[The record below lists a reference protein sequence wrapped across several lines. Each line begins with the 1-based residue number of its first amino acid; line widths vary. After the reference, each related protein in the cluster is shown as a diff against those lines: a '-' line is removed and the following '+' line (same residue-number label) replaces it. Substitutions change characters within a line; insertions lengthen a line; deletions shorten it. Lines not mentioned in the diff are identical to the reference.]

1 MEARGRGR
9 GNAWGEG
16 GDGGSSRRCRAVDQ
30 RRRSLSS
37 RVYRPRHRLQG
48 DSGSAPSIA
57 RQIPDDLRR
66 RCGVGRD
73 VRLSQCVSGRDAH
86 GRHAVRRRR
95 SCAARG
101 NRRVDIRHRGSDDRL
116 AWAGRRSRDD
126 HRHAHSPG
134 DVIRLLLVSR
144 AGGRAALSNGQRLT
158 STSVED
164 PTRKS
169 WVESANDA
177 DSDFPIQNL
186 PFGVFS
192 LDGEPES
199 GRVGIAIGDMILDV
213 TAALEAGLVADDAK
227 VAALGCDSPRLN
239 EVMSLGRDEAR
250 VLRAAVADLLDANTQ
265 RGARAIKARERILVA
280 GENAVLHLPADIGD
294 YSDFYASIHHA
305 TNVGRMFR
313 PDAPLLPNYKY
324 IPIGYHG
331 RASSIVPTGS
341 VIQRPSGQTRD
352 DPSSPPTFGPT
363 RRLDY
368 ELEVG
373 ALIGR
378 GNHLGHPI
386 PIDAAEAHVFGLCL
400 VNDWSARDIQTWEYQ
415 PLGPFLSKSF
425 ATTVSPWVVTLDAL
439 EPFRRPAFGRAI
451 SSRAEPSPVARRN
464 RGAASSSARGGAR
477 NR

>member
-1 MEARGRGR
+1 M
-9 GNAWGEG
+9 
-16 GDGGSSRRCRAVDQ
+16 
-30 RRRSLSS
+30 
-37 RVYRPRHRLQG
+37 
-48 DSGSAPSIA
+48 
-57 RQIPDDLRR
+57 
-66 RCGVGRD
+66 
-73 VRLSQCVSGRDAH
+73 
-86 GRHAVRRRR
+86 
-95 SCAARG
+95 
-101 NRRVDIRHRGSDDRL
+101 
-116 AWAGRRSRDD
+116 
-126 HRHAHSPG
+126 
-134 DVIRLLLVSR
+134 
-144 AGGRAALSNGQRLT
+144 
-158 STSVED
+158 
-164 PTRKS
+164 
-169 WVESANDA
+169 
-177 DSDFPIQNL
+177 
-186 PFGVFS
+186 FS

-250 VLRAAVADLLDANTQ
+250 VLRAAVADLLDANTE

-294 YSDFYASIHHA
+294 YSDFYASIDHA

-439 EPFRRPAFGRAI
+439 EPFRRPAFVRATGDPAPLPYLA
-451 SSRAEPSPVARRN
+451 SERNESRGGIDITLEVLIQ
-464 RGAASSSARGGAR
+464 SARMRGDGVPPMLISRGTFTTMYWTVAQLVTHHASNGCNLRSGDLIASGTVSGPTPESRGCLLERTWRGTEPLTLPGGERRTFVERDDEVTMRGYCERDGAVR
-477 NR
+477 IGFGACSGVVS